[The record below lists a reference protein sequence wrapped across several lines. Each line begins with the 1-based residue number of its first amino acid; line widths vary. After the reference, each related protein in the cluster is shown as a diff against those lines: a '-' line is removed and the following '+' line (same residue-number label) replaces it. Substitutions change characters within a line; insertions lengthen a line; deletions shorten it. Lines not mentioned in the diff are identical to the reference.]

1 MKREAARA
9 LLVSAS
15 YEKTTRR
22 NSSLQQQQ
30 QQQNPNVFQVQVH
43 QPRKSL
49 TSSTDDVFSHV
60 ESEPI
65 ATAKSNT
72 VQHVPRTKPESLHLR

>member
-30 QQQNPNVFQVQVH
+30 QQNPNMFQVQVH